1 MPPLRVKA
9 ELTEREPWLAE
20 LFRLER
26 LFITLISSEL
36 IIFWNEET
44 KRLNLE
50 IIFNRCFLKSNSFH
64 GNLPVGFFAK
74 KADET

>member
-1 MPPLRVKA
+1 M
-9 ELTEREPWLAE
+9 AE

-26 LFITLISSEL
+26 LFIKLIYSEL
-36 IIFWNEET
+36 IIFSNAET

-50 IIFNRCFLKSNSFH
+50 IIFNRCFLASNSFH
-64 GNLPVGFFAK
+64 GNLPVRFFAK